1 MRHLFSK
8 KLSSYRANNFSRGAL
23 LIEILVT
30 ISILAVILSL
40 GAQSSFVSL
49 RASKSAGEKDVALN
63 LAIETME
70 AVRSASDEKWQNL
83 YDLTKGSANHYYP
96 SQSSGKWVINNSG
109 DQALTVNGIQYARY
123 FVAQNVCRGTDS
135 SRNITGIT
143 DSDGSVTACSTNG
156 GSLDPSTQK
165 ATVTV
170 TTNWATSTAITFSQ
184 YFSRWRNRVCDQ
196 TSWTGG
202 KTYPTDPAPL
212 SACTTLINTYY
223 NDDGNINFTG
233 GVIQLQ

>member
-1 MRHLFSK
+1 MRYFFFK
-8 KLSSYRANNFSRGAL
+8 KLSSYRAKELSRGAL

-49 RASKSAGEKDVALN
+49 RASKNASEKDGALN

-96 SQSSGKWVINNSG
+96 SQSSGKWIINNSG
-109 DQALTVNGIQYARY
+109 DEALTVNNIQYARY
-123 FVAQNVCRGTDS
+123 FVAQNTCRGTDS

-143 DSDGSVTACSTNG
+143 DSDGSASTCTTSG
-156 GSLDPSTQK
+156 GSFDPSTQK
-165 ATVTV
+165 VTVTV

-184 YFSRWRNRVCDQ
+184 YFSRWRNKTTVQ
-196 TSWTGG
+196 TSWTGSG
-202 KTYPTDPAPL
+202 GE
-212 SACTTLINTYY
+212 SSVNITT
-223 NDDGNINFTG
+223 GSS
-233 GVIQLQ
+233 LQISP